1 MPNDSTL
8 DWQDGQPYSRIYQD
22 VYFSKENGLEETRH
36 VFLRHNSLHE
46 RWSQLS
52 QEVFTIAET
61 GFGTGL
67 NFLCA
72 WELWNR
78 LAPAPARLHFVS
90 TEKYPLS
97 TDELRQSLALWPELS
112 ALSSQLLL
120 QYRLLAPGWHRLVFD
135 QGRVTLT
142 LIIGD
147 ARDTLPQ
154 LQASVDA
161 WFLDGFA
168 PAKNPEM
175 WQPELFSNMARLSH
189 GKSTFATFTSAG
201 DVRRGLQ
208 SAGFEV
214 RKVAG
219 FGAKREMLA
228 GHYTAGAKPDF
239 CTHKRAIV
247 IGGGIAGTSSARALA
262 VRGWQVTLL
271 ERHADIAQEASGNQ
285 IGVLYP
291 RLTGQD
297 IALGN
302 LAQHGFIHSH
312 RLLRQLTLPSHE
324 YGECGLLQ
332 LAFDVR
338 ERQRCEAV
346 ASRQLPPELVQNL
359 TPDEAGRL
367 AGIPLRHHAIFL
379 PAAGWVNP
387 AAFCRALA
395 DHPNIRLATSTAAT
409 SLQKLDGVWR
419 AMDQGMVAA
428 EGSLVIL
435 AGAVGS
441 NAFPQ
446 TAHLPLQP
454 VRGQISFAPA
464 DDYSRQLQTV
474 VCADGYI
481 SPPVEGV
488 HGLGATFSAEDSSPD
503 VRDSDHLENL
513 SALKTISPELHR
525 HLAQQPMQGR
535 VAFRAVTPDY
545 LPMTGPVLDAGAL
558 TSKPPRH
565 TADPATLPWLDG
577 LYVNT
582 GHGSKGL
589 IYAPYCAEMLASA
602 ISHEPVPSEA
612 KLLAALDPNRFLLR
626 KLGLKRLVQGL
637 AVFPYCKMR

>member
-1 MPNDSTL
+1 MSDSTL

-36 VFLRHNSLHE
+36 VFLRHNGLHE
-46 RWSQLS
+46 RWRSS
-52 QEVFTIAET
+52 GMETFTIAET

-72 WELWNR
+72 WQLWKQ
-78 LAPAPARLHFVS
+78 LAPAHARLHFVS
-90 TEKYPLS
+90 TEKYPVS
-97 TDELRQSLALWPELS
+97 ADELRQSLALWPELS
-112 ALSSQLLL
+112 ALSSQLLA
-120 QYRLLAPGWHRLVFD
+120 QYRLLAPGWHRLLFE

-142 LIIGD
+142 LVIGD
-147 ARDTLPQ
+147 ARETLPQ
-154 LQASVDA
+154 LRASVDA

-175 WQPELFSNMARLSH
+175 WQPELFSHMARLSH
-189 GKSTFATFTSAG
+189 GKTTFATFTSAG

-208 SAGFEV
+208 AAGFELA
-214 RKVAG
+214 KVAG

-228 GHYTAGAKPDF
+228 GRYTAGVKPDAGID
-239 CTHKRAIV
+239 KRAVV
-247 IGGGIAGTSSARALA
+247 IGGGIAGTASAHALA

-271 ERHADIAQEASGNQ
+271 ERHPDIAREASGNQ
-285 IGVLYP
+285 VGVLYP

-297 IALGN
+297 IALGRI
-302 LAQHGFIHSH
+302 AQSGFLHSH
-312 RLLRQLTLPSHE
+312 RLLRQLDLPPHE

-332 LAFDVR
+332 LAFDAR
-338 ERQRCEAV
+338 EQQRCDAV
-346 ASRQLPPELVQNL
+346 AARRLPQELVQKL
-359 TPDEAGRL
+359 SCDEAGAL
-367 AGIPLRHHAIFL
+367 AGIGLRHEAMFL

-395 DHPNIRLATSTAAT
+395 AHPNIRLAVSSHAS
-409 SLQKLDGVWR
+409 SLLKQDSVWR
-419 AMDQGMVAA
+419 VMNQEGVAA
-428 EGSLVIL
+428 EGSVVIL

-441 NAFPQ
+441 SAFPQ
-446 TAHLPLQP
+446 AAHLPLQP
-454 VRGQISFAPA
+454 VRGQISLVPA
-464 DDYSRQLQTV
+464 DDYSRQLRTV
-474 VCADGYI
+474 VCADGCI
-481 SPPVEGV
+481 SPAVGGL
-488 HGLGATFSAEDSSPD
+488 HGLGATFSAEDTSPD

-513 SALKTISPELHR
+513 TMLKKISDELHQ
-525 HLAQQPMQGR
+525 HLAMQPMQGR

-545 LPMTGPVLDAGAL
+545 LPMAGPIMDAAL
-558 TSKPPRH
+558 LAAKPPRH
-565 TADPATLPWLDG
+565 SADPATLPWLDG

-602 ISHEPVPSEA
+602 ISHEPAPVDA
-612 KLLAALDPNRFLLR
+612 KLMAALDPNRFVLR

-637 AVFPYCKMR
+637 AVYPYCKMRG